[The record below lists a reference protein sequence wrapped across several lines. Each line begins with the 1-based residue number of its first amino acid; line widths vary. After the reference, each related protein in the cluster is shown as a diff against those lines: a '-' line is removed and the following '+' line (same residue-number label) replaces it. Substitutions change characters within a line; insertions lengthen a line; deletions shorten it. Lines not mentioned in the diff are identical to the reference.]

1 MQAENILPENDGRI
15 RSFPHQAALVERIWS
30 YGVAC
35 LTDVELIAVLI
46 GNGTGQYTAL
56 DIANN
61 VVADS
66 GGQLGQVYRR
76 TTQEIANYPGLGK
89 TKAALLTAALELGR
103 RRRIEEPHERPSV
116 TSSGTAYELIRGTLS
131 DLLHE
136 EFWLLLLD
144 RGNRLIGKVKISMGG
159 MHGTV
164 ADPKLIFNHCLIR
177 KASSIILVHN
187 HPSGQMRPSEEDIRL
202 TRKLTEGGRL
212 LDIGVHDHLI
222 ITTSGYYS
230 FADNGML

>member
-1 MQAENILPENDGRI
+1 MQAENSFPEQDGRI
-15 RSFPHQAALVERIWS
+15 RPFPHQTALVDRIWS
-30 YGVAC
+30 HGVAC

-46 GNGTGQYTAL
+46 GSGTGHFTAL

-66 GGQLGQVYRR
+66 GGQLGNMYRH
-76 TTQEIANYPGLGK
+76 TTQELANFPGLGR

-103 RRRIEEPHERPSV
+103 RRRIEEPNERPSI
-116 TSSGTAYELIRGTLS
+116 TSSGSAYEQIRGTLA

-136 EFWLLLLD
+136 EFWILLLD
-144 RGNRLIGKVKISMGG
+144 RGNRLMAKIKISMGG

-164 ADPKLIFNHCLIR
+164 ADPKLIFNHVLLR
-177 KASSIILVHN
+177 KGSSVILVHN
-187 HPSGQMRPSEEDIRL
+187 HPSGQLRPSEEDIRL

-222 ITTSGYYS
+222 VTTSGYYS